1 MNVRDNAANYV
12 YDLYEDEAHTIYAAT
27 QQGIFEKKSGEASF
41 HQKMPEIT
49 QGETVFANKG
59 ILYVGN
65 RQGLHIY
72 DGKTSRLITVGAS
85 RMGVEN
91 GVRDIL
97 ADKQG
102 NIWFLS
108 RYAPEDRQVPF
119 LCHCRQDA
127 ERFGVE
133 PTGHSARQVFYRH
146 EE

>member
-1 MNVRDNAANYV
+1 MPDHLGRIWLATSNGVALYNGKQLVTFQMNVRDNAANYV
-12 YDLYEDEAHTIYAAT
+12 YDLYEDEAHTIYAVT

-85 RMGVEN
+85 RMGVEM
-91 GVRDIL
+91 V
-97 ADKQG
+97 
-102 NIWFLS
+102 
-108 RYAPEDRQVPF
+108 
-119 LCHCRQDA
+119 
-127 ERFGVE
+127 
-133 PTGHSARQVFYRH
+133 
-146 EE
+146 